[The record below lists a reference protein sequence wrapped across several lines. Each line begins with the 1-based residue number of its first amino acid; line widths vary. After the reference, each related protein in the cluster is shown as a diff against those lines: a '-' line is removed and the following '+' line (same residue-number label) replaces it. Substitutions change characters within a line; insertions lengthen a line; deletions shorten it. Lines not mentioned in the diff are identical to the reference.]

1 MIVHIRAY
9 TESDLDRV
17 VELHRR
23 GKHDFELPDL
33 GDAHVVVK
41 KCLVDEDGKVRLA
54 AFGRVQVNAYLLV
67 DGAWKDPQQRLEA
80 IEILEFAMVE
90 QARIAGFDQVTAQVD
105 PRFGRRLQMLGWQ
118 RSIGVTYHREF

>member
-1 MIVHIRAY
+1 MHIRSY
-9 TESDLDRV
+9 TEADLERV
-17 VELHRR
+17 TELHRC
-23 GKHDFELPDL
+23 GKHEFELPDL
-33 GDAHVVVK
+33 ADTRMIVK
-41 KCLVDEDGKVRLA
+41 KCLVDEAGTVRLA

-67 DGAWKDPQQRLEA
+67 DGTWKSPQERLEA
-80 IEILEFAMVE
+80 IEILEFAMVD